1 MNVNYGVCTVHKVN
15 DAYWENLSLIFE
27 KRDIR
32 DEFNLETKR
41 FFYMLGAAG
50 IVQKCRG
57 GYSPLSSANRYMAI
71 KVIYNLVE

>member
-1 MNVNYGVCTVHKVN
+1 MVN
-15 DAYWENLSLIFE
+15 DAYWENLSSIVE

-32 DEFNLETKR
+32 DESSLETKR
-41 FFYMLGAAG
+41 YFDMLGAAC

-57 GYSPLSSANRYMAI
+57 DHSPLSPTNRYMAI